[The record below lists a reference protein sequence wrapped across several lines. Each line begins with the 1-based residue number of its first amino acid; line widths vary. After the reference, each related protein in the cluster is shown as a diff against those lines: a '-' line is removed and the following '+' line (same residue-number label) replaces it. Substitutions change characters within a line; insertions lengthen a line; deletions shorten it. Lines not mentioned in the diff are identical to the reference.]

1 MAYDVFLSYARADS
15 DRAMVIKDAL
25 EALDLSVFFDVD
37 DMDGGDEFPDVIR
50 DEIIA
55 AGATVAVW
63 STHALTRD
71 WVRREC
77 EIARQH
83 KTLVPI
89 EIGPLS
95 DSVMTVSLSRIHR
108 LNLHDFDGN
117 SDHPGWQRLVRALA
131 KKLRRPDLIKV
142 RREKARE
149 ENRIRRLSSELEQAE
164 RINAY
169 LRRLNPGWRPWQI
182 ATVAAVSLVMI
193 SAAVYWGWQQ
203 TEARAETERYL
214 QSPEWNEVSLLMAQF
229 DENARNS
236 REALSTILEKTDLAK
251 LERAAKV
258 NSRAA
263 LLTGW
268 AYDFSV
274 SMDAPNEVKATK
286 LYRNACDAGLPRGC
300 RNLAIRYD
308 LGEGTNQSDDRAI
321 KFYTQACETKDFVA
335 CNILGTKFD
344 SEEYTARVLK
354 EAVRLYRLSC
364 EGGFQGGCNNLA
376 SKSAKGEGIEKD
388 INLAVQLYEAAC
400 DADYAISCLNL
411 AELYWRGEAREQD
424 PTRIADLYE
433 TSCEAEHWLGCTKL
447 GVIHALGVGRPQSDA
462 LAADFYKK
470 ACDGRNQQG
479 CAYLGESLVVGLG
492 LDQDEA
498 AGLEILR
505 SACLNENQWACD
517 RAAALTEPN
526 ETLP

>member
-25 EALDLSVFFDVD
+25 EALGLSVFFDVD

-50 DEIIA
+50 DEVIA

-77 EIARQH
+77 EIARQQ
-83 KTLVPI
+83 KTLVPV
-89 EIGPLS
+89 EIGALS

-117 SDHPGWQRLVRALA
+117 SDHPGWQRLIRALA

-149 ENRIRRLSSELEQAE
+149 ENRIRHLSSELEQAE

-169 LRRLNPGWRPWQI
+169 LRRLNPGWRLWQI
-182 ATVAAVSLVMI
+182 ATVAAVSLVTI
-193 SAAVYWGWQQ
+193 SAAIYWGWQQ
-203 TEARAETERYL
+203 IEARQETERYL

-229 DENARNS
+229 DERARDS
-236 REALSTILEKTDLAK
+236 REALSTILEKTDLTK

-268 AYDFSV
+268 SYDFGVSV
-274 SMDAPNEVKATK
+274 DAPDEVKATK

-308 LGEGTNQSDDRAI
+308 LGEGTDQSGDRAI
-321 KFYTQACETKDFVA
+321 KFYTQACDSKDFVA

-344 SEEYTARVLK
+344 NGEYTARDPEK
-354 EAVRLYRLSC
+354 AVKLYRLSC
-364 EGGFQGGCNNLA
+364 EGDFQGGCHNLA
-376 SKSAKGEGIEKD
+376 SNTAKGEGTEKD
-388 INLAVQLYEAAC
+388 INLAVQFYEAAC
-400 DADYAISCLNL
+400 EADYPISCLDL
-411 AELYWRGEAREQD
+411 ADLYRTGEAGEQD
-424 PTRIADLYE
+424 PARIADLYE
-433 TSCEAEHWLGCTKL
+433 TSCEAEHWLGCIQL
-447 GVIHALGVGRPQSDA
+447 GVIYLDGVGRPPNDA
-462 LAADFYKK
+462 LAVGLFKK
-470 ACDGRNQQG
+470 ACDGGDQQG
-479 CAYLGESLVVGLG
+479 CAYFGESVFSGVGII
-492 LDQDEA
+492 QDA
-498 AGLEILR
+498 LTGLEILR

-517 RAAALTEPN
+517 RAAALTELN